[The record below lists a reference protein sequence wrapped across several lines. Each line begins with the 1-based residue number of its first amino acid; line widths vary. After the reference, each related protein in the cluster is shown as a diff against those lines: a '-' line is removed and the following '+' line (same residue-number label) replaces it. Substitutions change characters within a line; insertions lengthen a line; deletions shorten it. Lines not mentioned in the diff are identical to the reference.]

1 MSMRNA
7 QSFIAWFVNFFLPF
21 DEQILVVGRL
31 KAEFSRIYF
40 CDGQILKITER
51 NDYEIIHVKCTFLLN
66 EKLNS
71 FQLSYSLVHV
81 KTCINSYVTRS
92 WFYLTFLS
100 LLNSCL
106 TVTVTYIRN
115 RKRAFT
121 IEPISL
127 IFAKFNFAI
136 KDQNL
141 ANKFRGNLSCENF
154 CSRIFSSSI
163 SVIISSCVRIGKV
176 FVTWF
181 ETN

>member
-1 MSMRNA
+1 MRNA
-7 QSFIAWFVNFFLPF
+7 QSFIAWFVNFFVPF

-40 CDGQILKITER
+40 CDGQILKITEG
-51 NDYEIIHVKCTFLLN
+51 NDYEIIHVKCTSLLN

-81 KTCINSYVTRS
+81 KTCINSYVKQS

-127 IFAKFNFAI
+127 ILISQLRAKILKTSSTEICPAKIFAREYFQAQF
-136 KDQNL
+136 Q
-141 ANKFRGNLSCENF
+141 
-154 CSRIFSSSI
+154 
-163 SVIISSCVRIGKV
+163 
-176 FVTWF
+176 
-181 ETN
+181 